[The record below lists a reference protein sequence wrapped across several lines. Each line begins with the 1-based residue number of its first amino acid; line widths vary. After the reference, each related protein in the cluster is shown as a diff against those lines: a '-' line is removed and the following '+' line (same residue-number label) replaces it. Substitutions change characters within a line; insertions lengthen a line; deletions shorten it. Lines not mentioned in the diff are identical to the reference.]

1 MTQPTRFASRVYT
14 GAAIY
19 GILVLAPQYFMEGRI
34 GRDYPPAI
42 THPEHFYGFV
52 GVALVFQ
59 FVFLLIARD
68 PQRYRAL
75 IPLTWLEKLAFGLP
89 ALVLFQQGRLA
100 PEVLAAGLIDLFLCV
115 LFVMAYR
122 RTPPT

>member
-1 MTQPTRFASRVYT
+1 VTQPTRFASRVYT

-75 IPLTWLEKLAFGLP
+75 MPLTWLEKLAFGLP

>member
-75 IPLTWLEKLAFGLP
+75 MPLTWLEKLAFGLP